1 MAFGHQKTENCR
13 ILLREIA
20 QAGPIPRIDLSVRTG
35 ISRATVTTI
44 TADLLRGG
52 LIEEVQ
58 RQTDPAA
65 RRGRPKVD
73 LKVSGGAHHIAG
85 IKVSDTS
92 ISYVLVDFEG
102 LEKAALDRPL
112 APGRHTPDA
121 LAASISDGL
130 DELVR
135 AAGCPR
141 SAITGVGVGLAGLV
155 QAEAGLVYWSPSL
168 NARNVNFR
176 DCLKTHL
183 GHPVFIDNDA
193 NLVAMA
199 ELKFGK
205 GRERSDFIVVTI
217 ESGVGM
223 GIVLGEQLY
232 RGTRGSGGEF
242 GHTKVQL
249 EGALCRCEQRGCLE
263 AYVADYALH
272 REAVSVGLVDHAMPT
287 EDAVAQVLRL
297 ALEGNAAAGS
307 VVTRAGRMFAL
318 GLANL
323 VNIFDPELIILAGSQ
338 TQFDHL
344 YADAVMEEVR
354 KSIVE
359 IDKPAPE
366 VVVHKWGNRMWAL
379 GAAAYALEFVQDIA
393 VEELGNAA

>member
-121 LAASISDGL
+121 LAASISDCL
-130 DELVR
+130 LY
-135 AAGCPR
+135 
-141 SAITGVGVGLAGLV
+141 T
-155 QAEAGLVYWSPSL
+155 SPSP
-168 NARNVNFR
+168 R
-176 DCLKTHL
+176 DRT
-183 GHPVFIDNDA
+183 
-193 NLVAMA
+193 
-199 ELKFGK
+199 
-205 GRERSDFIVVTI
+205 RS
-217 ESGVGM
+217 
-223 GIVLGEQLY
+223 
-232 RGTRGSGGEF
+232 R
-242 GHTKVQL
+242 
-249 EGALCRCEQRGCLE
+249 
-263 AYVADYALH
+263 
-272 REAVSVGLVDHAMPT
+272 MPSS
-287 EDAVAQVLRL
+287 A
-297 ALEGNAAAGS
+297 
-307 VVTRAGRMFAL
+307 
-318 GLANL
+318 
-323 VNIFDPELIILAGSQ
+323 
-338 TQFDHL
+338 
-344 YADAVMEEVR
+344 
-354 KSIVE
+354 
-359 IDKPAPE
+359 
-366 VVVHKWGNRMWAL
+366 
-379 GAAAYALEFVQDIA
+379 
-393 VEELGNAA
+393 

>member
-1 MAFGHQKTENCR
+1 MAFGHQRTESCR
-13 ILLREIA
+13 LLLREIA
-20 QAGPIPRIDLSVRTG
+20 TAGPIPRIDLSERTG

-58 RQTDPAA
+58 RATDPDA

-73 LKVSGGAHHIAG
+73 LKISGDAHHVAG
-85 IKVSDTS
+85 IKVSDAS
-92 ISYVLVDFEG
+92 ISYVLMDFDG
-102 LEKAALDRPL
+102 NEKAAIDRPL
-112 APGRHTPDA
+112 ASGRHAPDA
-121 LAASISDGL
+121 LAADISRGIDGL
-130 DELVR
+130 AA

-141 SAITGVGVGLAGLV
+141 EAITGVGVGLSGLM
-155 QAEAGLVYWSPSL
+155 QAETGLVYWSPSL
-168 NARNVNFR
+168 NARNINFR
-176 DCLKTHL
+176 DCLRSHL
-183 GHPVFIDNDA
+183 GRPVFIDNDA
-193 NLVAMA
+193 NVVAMA
-199 ELKFGK
+199 ELKFGM
-205 GRERSDFIVVTI
+205 GRDSRDFIVITI

-272 REAVSVGLVDHAMPT
+272 REAVSVGIVDHSMAT
-287 EDAVAQVLRL
+287 EEAVKQVLLSARQ
-297 ALEGNAAAGS
+297 GNAAARS

-323 VNIFDPELIILAGSQ
+323 VNIFDPELIILAGAQMQS
-338 TQFDHL
+338 DHL
-344 YADAVMEEVR
+344 YAKAVMDEMR
-354 KSIVE
+354 KSTVE
-359 IDKPAPE
+359 IDKPPPE

-393 VEELGNAA
+393 VEELSDAP

>member
-1 MAFGHQKTENCR
+1 
-13 ILLREIA
+13 
-20 QAGPIPRIDLSVRTG
+20 
-35 ISRATVTTI
+35 
-44 TADLLRGG
+44 
-52 LIEEVQ
+52 
-58 RQTDPAA
+58 
-65 RRGRPKVD
+65 
-73 LKVSGGAHHIAG
+73 
-85 IKVSDTS
+85 
-92 ISYVLVDFEG
+92 
-102 LEKAALDRPL
+102 
-112 APGRHTPDA
+112 
-121 LAASISDGL
+121 
-130 DELVR
+130 
-135 AAGCPR
+135 
-141 SAITGVGVGLAGLV
+141 
-155 QAEAGLVYWSPSL
+155 
-168 NARNVNFR
+168 
-176 DCLKTHL
+176 
-183 GHPVFIDNDA
+183 
-193 NLVAMA
+193 MA